1 MEGEGDCQIG
11 CNCQLDRVVE
21 LSRKREP
28 HVKNCQIRKAC
39 GYVREAFFKIAS
51 WCRRAQ
57 TTVGSAIFGQGL
69 PRLYKKVAEQAME
82 GKPAISVPS
91 LCFGF
96 CLCPVMMGC
105 STEDRINH
113 SLPKPS
119 LLMVFTTRDKQTK
132 TGCSHG

>member
-1 MEGEGDCQIG
+1 MVGGAISG
-11 CNCQLDRVVE
+11 LVV
-21 LSRKREP
+21 LCS
-28 HVKNCQIRKAC
+28 IRK
-39 GYVREAFFKIAS
+39 E
-51 WCRRAQ
+51 
-57 TTVGSAIFGQGL
+57 
-69 PRLYKKVAEQAME
+69 AEQAME